1 MNVTAVGLLVMYLH
15 NQTRCVRLTS
25 WKGTSLKPSPNY
37 ESLQSVPFP
46 LVSYLLRV
54 ETAGKIKSAFYFGD
68 NARKNN
74 WLKKRDGTRNK
85 IDYFQVNVH
94 AQRRYFLSK
103 DVE

>member
-54 ETAGKIKSAFYFGD
+54 ETAGKI
-68 NARKNN
+68 
-74 WLKKRDGTRNK
+74 
-85 IDYFQVNVH
+85 
-94 AQRRYFLSK
+94 
-103 DVE
+103 